1 MLYRHLVHD
10 IATDFRS
17 HAAKRKK
24 VTIREHFAYR
34 MQSRPNEAQT
44 ILRSRRLFQ
53 QFVVDGYAMIESQRL
68 NYVRD
73 HQQYLRVDKYKNLS
87 HSTVANYNVLHF

>member
-1 MLYRHLVHD
+1 MDTGKAYCIRITPAVMLQRG
-10 IATDFRS
+10 
-17 HAAKRKK
+17 KK

-53 QFVVDGYAMIESQRL
+53 QFVVHGYTMIKSQRL

-73 HQQYLRVDKYKNLS
+73 HQQDLRIDKYKN
-87 HSTVANYNVLHF
+87 